1 VSELIIDSHK
11 LKELCLDLSNS
22 NKNMSAEAKHW
33 IHMSTETSA
42 ETSTWFE
49 RDLDD
54 FLKEIH

>member
-1 VSELIIDSHK
+1 
-11 LKELCLDLSNS
+11 
-22 NKNMSAEAKHW
+22 MSAEAKHW